1 MCAPIPVRVDA
12 TSPADRRG
20 RRLHDLRISVIDRC
34 NFRCPY
40 CMPEDQYPRDHEFL
54 GKAERLRFEEI

>member
-1 MCAPIPVRVDA
+1 MPIVDQFQ
-12 TSPADRRG
+12 

-40 CMPEDQYPRDHEFL
+40 CMPDEQFHHSYQFL
-54 GKAERLRFEEI
+54 EKEQWLTFDEIERVVSRS